1 MLSSGT
7 ARIGRSGNSQIGRT
21 LATTVQGGAGAVVV
35 GCAAALGGREHGS
48 IVRGSWLPYS
58 IVLALVAATVLLAGV
73 AARPSR
79 IAWVGIASL
88 TGVGLSDGLSAVWGP
103 SPALARDEGFLTI
116 TYALAL
122 GIAVVTRWTE

>member
-7 ARIGRSGNSQIGRT
+7 ARIGRSANSQIGRT
-21 LATTVQGGAGAVVV
+21 LATTVQVGPAAGVG
-35 GCAAALGGREHGS
+35 GCAAALAWREHGA

-88 TGVGLSDGLSAVWGP
+88 TGLGLWDALSALWAP

-122 GIAVVTRWTE
+122 GIAVVTLWT